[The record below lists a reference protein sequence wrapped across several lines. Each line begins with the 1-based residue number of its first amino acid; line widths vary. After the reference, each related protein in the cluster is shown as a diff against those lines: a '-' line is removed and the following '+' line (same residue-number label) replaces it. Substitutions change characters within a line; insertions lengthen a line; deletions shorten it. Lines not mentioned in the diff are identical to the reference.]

1 MMDVATAIREII
13 QDDPRYTEAAY
24 EFVFEALQHTM
35 RTLGREGHVRGPEL
49 LEGARRHA
57 IEQYG
62 YLARTVLA
70 NFGIHG
76 CEDIG
81 QVVFNLVQKGLMKK
95 TDEDRLEDFHGGYD
109 FEKAF
114 EGDFRVD
121 LDGTDLVQT

>member
-1 MMDVATAIREII
+1 MDVATAIREII
-13 QDDPRYTEAAY
+13 KDDPRYSEAAY
-24 EFVFEALQHTM
+24 EFVFEALQQTI

-70 NFGIHG
+70 SCGIQR

-81 QVVFNLVQKGLMKK
+81 QIVFNLVEKGLMKK
-95 TDEDRLEDFHGGYD
+95 TDEDRIEDFRGGYD

-114 EGDFRVD
+114 EADFRVD
-121 LDGTDLVQT
+121 LDGTDLTQA